1 METLSPLHHPIP
13 GVLAMVAYVAA
24 TALYL
29 VHLRKPR
36 RATGILASL
45 LAGAGAALNL
55 TELYVRS
62 RELHSVPYRDLL
74 GSMALF
80 GFFLAVLNL
89 VLELRHRDRSLGPFL
104 IPAATVLLL
113 LALAVPM
120 RGGPP
125 KEELRGAIFAF
136 HVTLNMLAYAAWG
149 VACALSVLYLAAGRS
164 LKARSRQVLS
174 RPAWSLPPLSTLE
187 RANRTSL
194 GVGFVALVAGL
205 LCGLYWGRHV
215 WRTEHPLWLLDPKVA
230 LTMVILAFYGFILV
244 RAHRGAAPAMT
255 ARLSVIGFLLVV
267 FSYTAGNLLASRLH
281 VFL

>member
-1 METLSPLHHPIP
+1 
-13 GVLAMVAYVAA
+13 MVAYVAA

-36 RATGILASL
+36 RATGILASA

-164 LKARSRQVLS
+164 LKARRQQVLS

-230 LTMVILAFYGFILV
+230 LTVVILAFYGVILV

>member
-1 METLSPLHHPIP
+1 METVPALHHPVP
-13 GVLAMVAYVAA
+13 GVLALVCYVVA

-29 VHLRKPR
+29 FHLRKPR
-36 RATGILASL
+36 RAAGIVASV
-45 LAGAGAALNL
+45 LAGVGAVLNL

-89 VLELRHRDRSLGPFL
+89 VLEARHHDRSLGPFL

-120 RGGPP
+120 KGGPP
-125 KEELRGAIFAF
+125 KQELRGAVFAF

-164 LKARSRQVLS
+164 LKARSRQVLN
-174 RPAWSLPPLSTLE
+174 RPAWSLPPLGTLE

-230 LTMVILAFYGFILV
+230 LTLAILVFYGVVLA
-244 RAHRGAAPAMT
+244 RAHRGAAPVST
-255 ARLSVIGFLLVV
+255 ARLSVIGFALVV